1 MSLLLVIALPLLLGP
16 ALALLGAVF
25 ARNAA
30 AWLVAAVTAAAL
42 ALVLQR
48 TPQVLAGTPHSW
60 RWEWLPEAGLN
71 LSLRLDGLS
80 LLFALLILIIG
91 LLIILYASYYL
102 EKGDRLGR
110 FYAYLMVFMA
120 AMLGIVLADNLIVLV
135 VFWELTGISS
145 FLLIGYWNE
154 RADSR
159 RGARMA
165 LAVTGGGGLAMLA
178 GFLLLGEIAGTY
190 EISEL
195 LQMRELIHQH
205 AYYVPMLL
213 LVLLGAFTKSA
224 QFPFHFW
231 LPEAMA
237 APTPV
242 SAYLHSATMVKAGV
256 FLVARLYPALGY
268 SEVFEYTVTSV
279 GLATMVFAAYVAV
292 FKHDLKGLL
301 AYSTVSHLGLIMFLL
316 GISSPLSALAAV
328 FHVVNHATFKASL
341 FMAAGIIDHETGTR
355 DMRQLSGLRKYMPY
369 TATLAIVAA
378 AAMAG
383 VPLLNGFLS
392 KEMFFAE
399 ALELQRMGVF
409 GEVAPFVVVAGAAFS
424 VAYSLRLVHDV
435 FFDGEPKNLPR
446 HPHEPP
452 RWMKLPVEV
461 LVAVCVLVGLLPGLT
476 IAAFV
481 GAAGSAVFGSA
492 LPAYDIAIFH
502 GFNLPLA
509 MSALALAFGILMY
522 WMLLHRF
529 NLHLH
534 APSGWSGRLLFFR
547 LIDALLALSRRFTRW
562 LENGS
567 LQRYLAFMV
576 AAALAAGIAP
586 FLTDYDAVLTGPE
599 ATQPANAVAVAV
611 WAALVAAAA
620 GTVLLHRQRL
630 VAVIL
635 VAIVG
640 LVMSMGFIYF
650 SAPDLA
656 LTQISVEVVATV
668 LMLMALTLLPA
679 FSAAE
684 SMPARRARDAVLAGG
699 AGIGVALL
707 AWAALTRPL
716 ETVSWYFVE
725 KSIPEGGGSN
735 MVNVILVDFRGFD
748 TLGEI
753 TVLAIAAIGVA
764 ALMDGLRV
772 RRDAPSAPGRARDPY
787 PLMLATAANVML
799 PLTLMVSVYIFLRGH
814 NEPGGGFIAG
824 LVTAIGLVTQYMADG
839 FVITQRRLN
848 LDFGR
853 IAGAGIAVA
862 GATGIGAWFFASPF
876 LTSTH
881 GHPELPLIGDV
892 PLASAIAF
900 DLGVYLAVVGGT
912 LLMLVALARAS
923 EREARL

>member
-1 MSLLLVIALPLLLGP
+1 MSLLFVIALPLVLGP
-16 ALALLGAVF
+16 ALALLGATF
-25 ARNAA
+25 SRIAA
-30 AWLVAAVTAAAL
+30 AWLVGGVTAAAL
-42 ALVLQR
+42 ALVLLR
-48 TPQVLAGTPHSW
+48 VPDVLQGVPLSW

-71 LSLRLDGLS
+71 LSLRIDGLA

-91 LLIILYASYYL
+91 LLIILYAAYYL
-102 EKGDRLGR
+102 EKEDRLGR
-110 FYAYLMVFMA
+110 FYAYLMLFMA

-154 RADSR
+154 RAESR
-159 RGARMA
+159 QGARMA
-165 LAVTGGGGLAMLA
+165 LAITGAGGLAMLA
-178 GFLLLGEIAGTY
+178 GFLLLGEITGTY

-195 LQMRELIHQH
+195 LEMGELIRAHP
-205 AYYVPMLL
+205 YYVPMLV

-224 QFPFHFW
+224 QFPFHSW

-256 FLVARLYPALGY
+256 FLVARLYPALGQ

-301 AYSTVSHLGLIMFLL
+301 AYSTVSNLGLIMFLL
-316 GISSPLSALAAV
+316 GLNSPLSSLAAV
-328 FHVVNHATFKASL
+328 FHIVNHATYKASL

-355 DMRQLSGLRKYMPY
+355 DMRRLSGLWKYMPY
-369 TATLAIVAA
+369 TGTLAIVAA

-399 ALELQRMGVF
+399 VLELERMGPY
-409 GEVAPFVVVAGAAFS
+409 GEVAPFVVVAGAALT
-424 VAYSLRLVHDV
+424 VAYSLRLIHDV
-435 FFDGEPKNLPR
+435 FFNGEPKDLPK

-452 RWMKLPVEV
+452 RWMKVPVEV

-476 IAAFV
+476 VAVFV
-481 GAAGSAVFGSA
+481 SAAGTAVFGGT
-492 LPAYDIAIFH
+492 LPPHSIAVFH

-509 MSALALAFGILMY
+509 MSALSLSFGILIY
-522 WMLLHRF
+522 WLLLNRF
-529 NLHLH
+529 KLHLH
-534 APSGWSGRLLFFR
+534 APSGWTGRLLFFG
-547 LIDALLALSRRFTRW
+547 LIDMLLALAGRFTRW

-576 AAALAAGIAP
+576 GAALVAGIVP
-586 FLTDYDAVLTGPE
+586 FAGDGDAVLTGP
-599 ATQPANAVAVAV
+599 AAPQPANAVAVAI
-611 WAALVAAAA
+611 WAALVAAAV

-640 LVMSMGFIYF
+640 LVVSMGFVYF

-684 SMPARRARDAVLAGG
+684 STPGRRARDAALAGG
-699 AGIGVALL
+699 AGVGVGLL
-707 AWAALTRPL
+707 AWAAMTRPL

-725 KSIPEGGGSN
+725 KSLPEGGGSN

-753 TVLAIAAIGVA
+753 TVLAIAAVGVA

-772 RRDAPSAPGRARDPY
+772 KRDAPSAPGRRHDPY

-839 FVITQRRLN
+839 FVLTQRRIR
-848 LDFGR
+848 LDLAR
-853 IAGAGIAVA
+853 VA
-862 GATGIGAWFFASPF
+862 GGTGLAAWFFAAPF

-881 GHPELPLIGDV
+881 GHPVLPLVGEV
-892 PLASAIAF
+892 PLSSAVAF
-900 DLGVYLAVVGGT
+900 DLGVYLVVVGGT
-912 LLMLVALARAS
+912 LLMLAALARSS